1 MKLALPSPPLCNVVQ
16 LFELLVRN
24 IKKTQLFV
32 EGGGVGGCEL
42 FCSQKLPIS
51 GQCLYNFVASSSV
64 IKSKMAATTM

>member
-42 FCSQKLPIS
+42 FCSQKLLIS
-51 GQCLYNFVASSSV
+51 GQCLYNFVADCWLFRPPPPNP
-64 IKSKMAATTM
+64 